1 MLSRYVKKCGFYI
14 LNVLFINVL
23 TDSFLLFTNIL
34 FKMLKGPARWPW
46 GVKIL
51 LEMALLSFK
60 CFYFPSNNFA
70 FLQRLLLSFK
80 YFLLLSFKYFLFAF
94 FQIFLLSFKY
104 FFAFLQIFFCFPS
117 NIFAFLQIF
126 FLLSFKYFLL
136 SFKYFLLLS
145 FKYIFF
151 CFPSNIFAFLQI
163 FKFPS

>member
-1 MLSRYVKKCGFYI
+1 MLFNPTTHFKHLQQRNSWGNFIRVLLLSRYVKKCGFYI

-60 CFYFPSNNFA
+60 CFCFPSNNFA

-104 FFAFLQIFFCFPS
+104 FFAFLQMFNC
-117 NIFAFLQIF
+117 
-126 FLLSFKYFLL
+126 YFHL
-136 SFKYFLLLS
+136 FYFTT
-145 FKYIFF
+145 
-151 CFPSNIFAFLQI
+151 
-163 FKFPS
+163 KF